1 MACRQDWRPFR
12 ERAALRAF
20 DAAQQVDERALRAK
34 VKPLL
39 KEGDVAMRAQMVRG
53 VGHNEAL
60 LQNSKAFNDKMGA
73 ICNAA
78 MEERDVRVCAIAK
91 EHGADGLAALRVL
104 GAIVPPWLRWK
115 PKETRAACRELAE
128 TLDSTRPNRE
138 FELRSRV
145 VRLET
150 AQSYGNQRTKPSHLA
165 LRSVDHVISAADV
178 ANLRAGRTLVIDPQ
192 PALITPAAMASV
204 HAELSRIVAAGR
216 QVTRSAN
223 PCNDGSYHGM
233 LPTSPKGGELG
244 PHTSELLRKLAALP
258 AIVERFGWPRRL
270 ACPPMVQL
278 GFYPG
283 GSGAKYRPH
292 LDRWASEVNNRRE
305 LTFLVYVNVGWDAET
320 MGGCLRLHPAASDAA
335 AVAAGTVD
343 IEPVAGRVVVFESGR
358 QMHEVCESRHG
369 ADRLA
374 LTLWVEYEG
383 EWSQQGALTQQQ

>member
-204 HAELSRIVAAGR
+204 QFTSDASLSVHAVYSEESARAAATGRGTRLARHASSSTGKCAAPLKLDGDCSASQHSFTKCDASSPAIASLLSSSYCEALRRTKAMQAALSDGTSARLSASERRGGAASGYADCATAWPISRPGR
-216 QVTRSAN
+216 GRASRSAI
-223 PCNDGSYHGM
+223 S
-233 LPTSPKGGELG
+233 L
-244 PHTSELLRKLAALP
+244 
-258 AIVERFGWPRRL
+258 
-270 ACPPMVQL
+270 
-278 GFYPG
+278 
-283 GSGAKYRPH
+283 
-292 LDRWASEVNNRRE
+292 VN
-305 LTFLVYVNVGWDAET
+305 
-320 MGGCLRLHPAASDAA
+320 S
-335 AVAAGTVD
+335 
-343 IEPVAGRVVVFESGR
+343 
-358 QMHEVCESRHG
+358 
-369 ADRLA
+369 
-374 LTLWVEYEG
+374 
-383 EWSQQGALTQQQ
+383 